1 VLRIEPLGS
10 SHDRAGFD
18 CGVAPLNRYLRE
30 TARQHV
36 AKGVAKTFVLVDEA
50 VGVPKPVLG
59 FFTLSLC
66 QVLANEVPPK
76 WLKKLPGQIPAMR
89 LGRLAIA
96 RAHQRE
102 GLGKVLVVEAI
113 YRVAAVADAAGGIGL
128 FVDAKSQMVADF
140 YARFGFEP
148 TPTGPLTLFMPM
160 DTARRLLHL
169 LRPAGRAWRSLR

>member
-1 VLRIEPLGS
+1 VLRIESLDP

-36 AKGVAKTFVLVDEA
+36 AKGVARTFVLVEDT
-50 VGVPKPVLG
+50 VGAPRPVLG

-66 QVLANEVPPK
+66 QVLADAVPPK
-76 WLKKLPGQIPAMR
+76 WATKLPGQIPAMR
-89 LGRLAIA
+89 LGRLAVA

-102 GLGKVLVVEAI
+102 GLGTILLVEAI
-113 YRVAAVADAAGGIGL
+113 YKVAAVAAAAGGIGL
-128 FVDAKSQMVADF
+128 FVDAKDQAAADF

-148 TPTGPLTLFMPM
+148 IPTEPLTLFMPM
-160 DTARRLLHL
+160 DTVRRLVD
-169 LRPAGRAWRSLR
+169 S